1 MQALTAAPDKPRLG
15 HRWRAVL
22 LLGITLATGSAL
34 TLLAGSSLQQA
45 EALRLQ
51 ERKADATRAVASA
64 FELELTRTTEAIR
77 NAGLVLESNP
87 RLTADQFDRYAQ
99 KLLAGQLSVN
109 LVEWQPVVPA
119 RELAAFE
126 AAARQAG
133 ARDYRVVQPDAG
145 GKGWAPV
152 SGREN
157 YVPVLYAW
165 PPDYQTQGLDM
176 SFSPERMASKLE
188 AKRTRLP
195 AASGI
200 FPFMKSGLVDS
211 GVMAV
216 AISTAVFDEQE
227 AVLGYVAA
235 VVDLP
240 TLFQRAAQAADAA
253 QVELRVYAGEPGG
266 TQPFYTY
273 LGKGAPPKA
282 GPVGAGTV
290 GATGM
295 QVPVV
300 FGQQTWQVV
309 LQPRSGFFAAMP
321 RALSPLVYAAGFGLT
336 LLVGVMLGLHL
347 RNTTRLAQA
356 ESRFRTIIEA
366 SPVPLALYDAALNI
380 TYVNEAFT
388 RSFGYERGD
397 VPTVQAWWRRAHPNE
412 AHRREVEAQ
421 WMPGLAA
428 TAPQAAAEPMEVK
441 ICCKSGAERTA
452 LVTASRL
459 PSSSSDLVLVTL
471 YDITERKAT
480 EAELDTYRHRLEQ
493 LVETRTAELAAAKEQ
508 AEAASRAKST
518 FLTNMSHELR
528 TPMNGVMGMVDLAL
542 RRATD
547 AQQIDWLNKSKRSAQ
562 HLLAVINDILDISKI
577 EAERLTLEHIRFQ
590 LDDVLGHLLGLL
602 GPQAHEQQIA
612 LLLDAAP
619 GLTGRT
625 LVGDPLR
632 LGQVLLNLTGN
643 ALKFTERGSITVRV
657 RRLPDGDAGAGTGGK
672 DTVLLRFEVADTGI
686 GIAAED
692 QQRLFSSF
700 EQADGSMTRKYGGTG
715 LGLAIT
721 KRLVQLMGGE
731 IGVVSHTGQGSTFW
745 FTARMGVT
753 AKSAEPAELA
763 DARTGQPDLQRLHE
777 AAAGKRVLVAEDE
790 PVNQEVTRHLM
801 EQAGFAVDV
810 ADDGWL
816 AVELAEL
823 RAYDLILMDVQ
834 MPRLNGLDATRAIRA
849 LAAHEKTPILAMTAN
864 AFDEDRQL
872 CLAAGMN
879 DHIGKPVDPQRLYEL
894 VLAWLKPG

>member
-1 MQALTAAPDKPRLG
+1 M
-15 HRWRAVL
+15 L
-22 LLGITLATGSAL
+22 LMCTTLVTGSAL

-45 EALRLQ
+45 EVLRLQ
-51 ERKADATRAVASA
+51 EKKADATRAVASA
-64 FELELTRTTEAIR
+64 FELELTRTTEGIR

-87 RLTADQFDRYAQ
+87 RLTADQFDRYVQ
-99 KLLAGQLSVN
+99 KLVAGQLNVN
-109 LVEWQPVVPA
+109 VVEWQPVVPA
-119 RELAAFE
+119 RDLAAFE

-145 GKGWAPV
+145 GKGWVPV
-152 SGREN
+152 SGREA

-165 PPDYQTQGLDM
+165 PPQYLTPGMDM

-188 AKRTRLP
+188 AQRTRLP
-195 AASGI
+195 VASGI

-216 AISTAVFDEQE
+216 AISTAVFDARG

-240 TLFQRAAQAADAA
+240 TLFQRAAQAADSA
-253 QVELRVYAGEPGG
+253 QVDLRVYAGKPGR
-266 TQPFYTY
+266 TEPFYVR
-273 LGKGAPPKA
+273 LGKGLGARPKA
-282 GPVGAGTV
+282 GPVDAGTA
-290 GATGM
+290 GAADM
-295 QVPVV
+295 QVAVV

-309 LQPRSGFFAAMP
+309 LEPRSGFVASMP
-321 RALSPLVYAAGFGLT
+321 RALSPLVYAGGFGLT
-336 LLVGVMLGLHL
+336 LLLGVMLGLHL
-347 RNTTRLAQA
+347 RNTARLAQA

-366 SPVPLALYDAALNI
+366 SPVPLALNDAALNI
-380 TYVNEAFT
+380 TYLNEAFT
-388 RSFGYERGD
+388 RSFGYDRSD
-397 VPTVQAWWRRAHPNE
+397 LPTVQAWWPRAYPDE
-412 AHRREVEAQ
+412 AYRREVEAQ
-421 WMPGLAA
+421 WMSRLPA
-428 TAPQAAAEPMEVK
+428 TGTDASAAEPMEVK
-441 ICCKSGAERTA
+441 IRCKSGADRTA
-452 LVTASRL
+452 LVTATRL
-459 PSSSSDLVLVTL
+459 PSSSSDLHLVTL
-471 YDITERKAT
+471 YDITERKTT

-493 LVETRTAELAAAKEQ
+493 LVEARTAELAAAKEQ

-518 FLTNMSHELR
+518 FLANMSHELR

-590 LDDVLGHLLGLL
+590 FDDVLGHLLSLL
-602 GPQAHEQQIA
+602 GPKAQEQQIA

-632 LGQVLLNLTGN
+632 LGQILLNLTGN
-643 ALKFTERGSITVRV
+643 ALKFTARGSITVRV
-657 RRLPDGDAGAGTGGK
+657 RRLPDGDAGASGN

-692 QQRLFSSF
+692 QRRLFNAF

-731 IGVVSHTGQGSTFW
+731 IGVVSSTGQGSTFW
-745 FTARMGVT
+745 FTVRLGDAVQV
-753 AKSAEPAELA
+753 AEPAA
-763 DARTGQPDLQRLHE
+763 ARAGEPDLQRLRR
-777 AAAGKRVLVAEDE
+777 AAAGKHVLVADDE
-790 PVNQEVTRHLM
+790 PVNQEVARGLL
-801 EQAGFAVDV
+801 EQAGFSVDV
-810 ADDGWL
+810 ADDGL
-816 AVELAEL
+816 QAVELAEL

-834 MPRLNGLDATRAIRA
+834 MPRMNGLDATRAIRA
-849 LAAHEKTPILAMTAN
+849 LAAHAQTPILAMTAN
-864 AFDEDRQL
+864 AFDEDRRV

-879 DHIGKPVDPQRLYEL
+879 DHLGKPVDQQRLYGL